1 MASLSGPPPWPLAF
15 RLAHQIAMGME
26 FLHSHSPTVLH
37 LDLKPSNVLLD
48 DRLNA
53 KAINMCHSKNLG
65 VFKGVPPGS
74 NVSTRL
80 GIVMELMKI
89 CSLSC
94 T

>member
-53 KAINMCHSKNLG
+53 KASPRLLALTSPLLVGYAPERQN
-65 VFKGVPPGS
+65 F
-74 NVSTRL
+74 ST
-80 GIVMELMKI
+80 KI
-89 CSLSC
+89 
-94 T
+94 